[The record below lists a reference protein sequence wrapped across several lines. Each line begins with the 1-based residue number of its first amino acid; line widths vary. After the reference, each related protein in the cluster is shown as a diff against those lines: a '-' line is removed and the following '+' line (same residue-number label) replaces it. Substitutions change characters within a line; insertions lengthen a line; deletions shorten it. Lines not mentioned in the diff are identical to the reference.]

1 MADANTGHI
10 GDPEEIE
17 LRELEA
23 AEAEDREE
31 DDEGDEE
38 TNLDEENENLEWDDS
53 TLVPQGSQ
61 GFSPDPYWGR
71 EAPQGDIPNVLRC
84 LKRTIT
90 QDRKIFLKNALDVS
104 LNKGDG
110 PNSATIFDNLQLTN
124 DLRSGKNNGAKY
136 KGVKIIVMND
146 GRYEYSSNSSGK
158 TTRVI
163 EEFKA
168 TLEKAEHEKT
178 AIGDTE
184 KQFRDFGVEDVSQE
198 DAVLILSSIEERLS
212 NRLAELED
220 DILEVRRGGLTKAE
234 VDEII
239 GVLAFDRTG
248 NMSPEDQIKTLTEV
262 EIPFWKE
269 KLNESEEGSVRS
281 KQIAGIIEM
290 LEIKSDVLRIRNNQK
305 PETDLVKKLIK
316 EEVQTGD
323 ISRFKKFSKWAKE
336 NTFGLSAVLIS
347 AAGILTTILIAGR
360 GAIRSGARATK
371 NFASVLAKIAKK
383 SAPVFGALL
392 NLIGS
397 ALSLGAKGLAWLANN
412 LWALALLLAYLAY
425 EELVKKRK

>member
-1 MADANTGHI
+1 MADADTGDI

-23 AEAEDREE
+23 AEAED
-31 DDEGDEE
+31 DEGDEE
-38 TNLDEENENLEWDDS
+38 TNLDDDTEGNENLEWDDS
-53 TLVPQGSQ
+53 ILVPSGSQ

-71 EAPQGDIPNVLRC
+71 EAPQGDIPNVLRG
-84 LKRTIT
+84 LKRTLT
-90 QDRKIFLKNALDVS
+90 QDRKIFLKNALAVS

-110 PNSATIFDNLQLTN
+110 PNSTTIFDNLQLTN
-124 DLRSGKNNGAKY
+124 DRRLGKNNGAKY

-168 TLEKAEHEKT
+168 TLEKAKHEKT

-184 KQFRDFGVEDVSQE
+184 KQFRDIGVEDVSQE
-198 DAVLILSSIEERLS
+198 DAVSILSSIEERLS

-248 NMSPEDQIKTLTEV
+248 NMSPEDQIKTLAEV

-281 KQIAGIIEM
+281 KHIAGIIEM
-290 LEIKSDVLRIRNNQK
+290 LEIKSDVLRIKNNQK

-316 EEVQTGD
+316 EEAQTGD

-336 NTFGLSAVLIS
+336 NLFGLSAVLIS
-347 AAGILTTILIAGR
+347 AAGILTTILVAGR

-383 SAPVFGALL
+383 LAPVFGALL

-397 ALSLGAKGLAWLANN
+397 VLSLGAKGLAWLANN